1 MTDETRTILRTVPH
15 AGAARQQT
23 FDLVVVEG
31 PDAGQRARIDGQSRV
46 LVGQSPACGLRL
58 RDPHVSRRHVAFSLE
73 HGRLRMTDLGSTN
86 GTRVNGVEVIEAF
99 LSGGER
105 VDLGDTRLRVD
116 PGEAEAPPLTAALRF
131 GRVVGASPEMRRIY
145 PLCERIAQSQVPV
158 VIEGE
163 TGTGKELLAEALHDA
178 GPRAGGPF
186 VVFDCTTVP
195 PNLAESVL
203 FGHERGAFTGAVA
216 ARKGVFE
223 LAHQGTLF
231 IDEIGDLD
239 LTLQPKLLRAI
250 ERAEVQR
257 VGSERWTKVD
267 VRIVAATRRD
277 LDHEIQVGRF
287 RDDLFFRLAVA
298 RIELPPLRKREGD
311 IGALARHFYRQLGGD
326 ALPEALLARL
336 QSYDWPGNVR
346 ELSNAVARYLAVGD
360 TELTGL
366 SPSSRRQADAPSA
379 AEAARDEKAAGDPIE
394 RVLERELPLPR
405 AREEVVAELERRY
418 IERVLARYGGN
429 VGRAAAASGIARR
442 YFQMIRAR
450 HQK

>member
-1 MTDETRTILRTVPH
+1 MSDETRTILRSVPPQGGPRL
-15 AGAARQQT
+15 AV
-23 FDLVVVEG
+23 FDLVVVDG
-31 PDAGQRARIDGQSRV
+31 PDLGQRARLDGPGRL

-58 RDPHVSRRHVAFSLE
+58 RDPHASRRHLAFTLE

-86 GTRVNGVEVIEAF
+86 GTHVNDVEVIEAF
-99 LSGGER
+99 LAGNER
-105 VDLGDTRLRVD
+105 VRIGDTTLLVERAQ
-116 PGEAEAPPLTAALRF
+116 AESSPLTAALRF
-131 GRVVGASPEMRRIY
+131 GRVVGASPEMRRLY
-145 PLCERIAQSQVPV
+145 PLCERIAQSHVPV

-178 GPRAGGPF
+178 GPRASGPF

-195 PNLAESVL
+195 PNLAESML
-203 FGHERGAFTGAVA
+203 FGHERGAFTGAVN

-267 VRIVAATRRD
+267 VRVVAATRRD

-311 IGALARHFYRQLGGD
+311 IGALARHFYRQLGGEGAIPD
-326 ALPEALLARL
+326 ELLGRFEAHE
-336 QSYDWPGNVR
+336 WPGNVR
-346 ELSNAVARYLAVGD
+346 ELSNAVARFLAVGE
-360 TELTGL
+360 TPLAGL
-366 SPSSRRQADAPSA
+366 APSSRRPTEGALASG
-379 AEAARDEKAAGDPIE
+379 EDPIE
-394 RVLERELPLPR
+394 AVLARDLPLPR